1 MSPNLK
7 LPSALRAD
15 CSRCAALCCVT
26 PGFYKVQ
33 GFGFDKPAHTA
44 CAHLQPNSKC
54 AIHRDRAAHG
64 FVACIGFDCY
74 GAGQRV
80 TREVCRDSTWI
91 VSRENRARVSAVYAS
106 YLVLHRL
113 MATLTI
119 AEQVFARD
127 VRAALR
133 LKRMQLNRLCRSD
146 DARRG
151 RLDLS
156 RLSRET
162 HDLVRS
168 CATTP
173 RDNKPT
179 PQ

>member
-1 MSPNLK
+1 
-7 LPSALRAD
+7 
-15 CSRCAALCCVT
+15 
-26 PGFYKVQ
+26 
-33 GFGFDKPAHTA
+33 
-44 CAHLQPNSKC
+44 
-54 AIHRDRAAHG
+54 
-64 FVACIGFDCY
+64 
-74 GAGQRV
+74 
-80 TREVCRDSTWI
+80 
-91 VSRENRARVSAVYAS
+91 
-106 YLVLHRL
+106 